1 MAGFSRFLSV
11 LRLFNEAES
20 AWTVPGMADAMGV
33 PASTVYRTV
42 RDLVAAGFLEQA
54 TEAAYRLG
62 PAFIEFDRSLRLTDP
77 LVVAGRPVLHDVV
90 MQAHVPCVAMLARF
104 YNGAVM
110 CVADEAAADTPF
122 RPSYERG
129 RPMPLTRGSTSKVIL
144 AHLPTRQFNKLMDD
158 HAALDVAA
166 LRTELADIRKRGF
179 CSTASEIDKGL
190 AGISAPVI
198 LKDAG
203 IVASLSL
210 VAHDDA
216 LDEGQRRRLILLV
229 VSAASLLTE
238 DLRRRHEAG
247 GSNTRKIMG
256 QSNDGPG
263 NGK

>member
-11 LRLFNEAES
+11 LRLFNEADS
-20 AWTVPGMADAMGV
+20 AWTVPAMADAMGV

-54 TEAAYRLG
+54 AEAAYRLG

-144 AHLPTRQFNKLMDD
+144 AHLPARQFNKLIENHTAEN
-158 HAALDVAA
+158 HAGLDAAA

-179 CSTASEIDKGL
+179 CSTASEIDQGL

-229 VSAASLLTE
+229 VSAASLLAE
-238 DLRRRHEAG
+238 DLRRRHQAG
-247 GSNTRKIMG
+247 GSK
-256 QSNDGPG
+256 Q
-263 NGK
+263 